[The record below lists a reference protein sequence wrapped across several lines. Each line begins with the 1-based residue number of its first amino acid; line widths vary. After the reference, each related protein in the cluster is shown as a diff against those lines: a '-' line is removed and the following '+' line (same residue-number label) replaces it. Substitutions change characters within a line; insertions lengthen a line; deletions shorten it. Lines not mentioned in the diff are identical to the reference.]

1 MSVLKIHNALLTY
14 FFGIWLIFPKT
25 AGVLILLILVCNLV
39 GWLQKENTFKSTWKF
54 LPWYLLF
61 AAYVVAS
68 FLSPDLGLGLSELER
83 KLSLIAF
90 PLIFSFQ
97 WKVPIRLN
105 RIWLIHVI
113 ACLILVVL
121 AFYDAW
127 MCSQDMGHIVR
138 CFSTSYFSQIH
149 HPTYF
154 SAFLIF
160 AIIGLIY
167 NEVDWFNGRSP
178 GFRIILIVLFSA
190 IHLNVGS
197 LGGILSLLLIFSIYF
212 FHQGVARW
220 GRMKALALGVVGF
233 SALFLMAY
241 ANREIRA
248 DIQNALSFTE
258 AYLHSP
264 SDFIQGRHEPLQ
276 GNEVRLIL
284 WTASFNIVGEHPF
297 GLGMGQLDQAMA
309 KQLNEWGYPQQAK
322 KNFNPHNQWLQIT
335 NELGILGLL
344 IAVFLLWFA
353 YQHVPQDY
361 KPIFTLFLLCFVVLS
376 SFESVLQRQSGIVF
390 FLSWMAVFIAMAK
403 PNFDSIRS

>member
-160 AIIGLIY
+160 AIIGLLY
-167 NEVDWFNGRSP
+167 NEVEWFNGRYL

-220 GRMKALALGVVGF
+220 GRMKALALGGVGF

-248 DIQNALSFTE
+248 DIQNAVSFTE

-264 SDFIQGRHEPLQ
+264 SDFVQGRHEPLQ

-344 IAVFLLWFA
+344 IAVILLWFA
-353 YQHVPQDY
+353 YQNVPQDY
-361 KPIFTLFLLCFVVLS
+361 KLIFTLFLLCFVVLS

>member
-127 MCSQDMGHIVR
+127 MCSHG
-138 CFSTSYFSQIH
+138 
-149 HPTYF
+149 TYCAMF
-154 SAFLIF
+154 QHKLFFTNPSSNLFFRLF
-160 AIIGLIY
+160 
-167 NEVDWFNGRSP
+167 NFCNNWFNIQRGGLVQWP
-178 GFRIILIVLFSA
+178 FS
-190 IHLNVGS
+190 
-197 LGGILSLLLIFSIYF
+197 
-212 FHQGVARW
+212 W
-220 GRMKALALGVVGF
+220 
-233 SALFLMAY
+233 
-241 ANREIRA
+241 
-248 DIQNALSFTE
+248 IQN
-258 AYLHSP
+258 HP
-264 SDFIQGRHEPLQ
+264 HR
-276 GNEVRLIL
+276 
-284 WTASFNIVGEHPF
+284 IV
-297 GLGMGQLDQAMA
+297 QR
-309 KQLNEWGYPQQAK
+309 
-322 KNFNPHNQWLQIT
+322 NPPKR
-335 NELGILGLL
+335 G
-344 IAVFLLWFA
+344 
-353 YQHVPQDY
+353 
-361 KPIFTLFLLCFVVLS
+361 
-376 SFESVLQRQSGIVF
+376 
-390 FLSWMAVFIAMAK
+390 
-403 PNFDSIRS
+403 